1 MKKQVFNILSP
12 FSNCFT
18 TSLYQKLSGKK
29 LIFPFYHSVA
39 FQPLP
44 HIDSLYTLRTEEKF
58 KKDIDFLL
66 THFNTIEPQQAL
78 NFQIEKKQPPK
89 PSFLISFDD
98 GLSGFY
104 HHESQLLYKKGI
116 PAIVFLNTAFIDNK
130 DLFYRYKAS
139 LLIHHLHENP
149 ETIRLI
155 SVFLADN
162 GIVKKDVFEA
172 LLAINFN
179 NRNLLDKAANICQYS
194 FSEFL
199 KNKKPYLTTE
209 QINEL
214 SQKGFLFGAHS
225 IDHPRFSDI
234 RFEEQLKQTKLSV
247 EYVKNQFQQPLSLFA
262 FPFTDD
268 GISTKLFNAFFD
280 SDKPLVDFSFGGAG
294 LKNEPFPKHIQ
305 RIPMEGINT
314 SGRKIIKTEYLYYMA
329 KSIFGKN
336 TIHRS

>member
-1 MKKQVFNILSP
+1 MKKNILNTLGP
-12 FSNCFT
+12 FTGLFPVKT
-18 TSLYQKLSGKK
+18 LRKLTSKK

-58 KKDIDFLL
+58 KTDLDFLL
-66 THFNTIEPQQAL
+66 THFNPIEPQQAL
-78 NFQIEKKQPPK
+78 TSQNEKKQPLK
-89 PSFLISFDD
+89 SSFLLSFDD

-130 DLFYRYKAS
+130 ELFYRYKAS
-139 LLIHHLHENP
+139 LLIHHLRENP

-155 SVFLADN
+155 SIFLADN
-162 GIVKKDVFEA
+162 GIVKKNVFES
-172 LLAINFN
+172 LLAVNFN

-199 KNKKPYLTTE
+199 KNNQPYLTTG
-209 QINEL
+209 QIKEL

-225 IDHPRFSDI
+225 IDHPRYSDI
-234 RFEEQLKQTKLSV
+234 RFEEQLKQTQLSV

-280 SDKPLVDFSFGGAG
+280 SDKPMVDFSFGGAG

-305 RIPMEGINT
+305 RIPMEGVNT

-336 TIHRS
+336 TCHRS